1 MCWTQNFVEID
12 ESDIA
17 ILDQH
22 KIYLAN
28 LTNLNSLSSTVKKQ
42 DYNYSKICSKN
53 MLNFLIVGLESGL
66 VKLYIFGVL
75 SCGTIDIKK
84 ELNLAVDEEINI
96 LNVRLSN
103 DFKHL
108 YVVFE
113 KSNNV
118 EMLIYENPILLTHQV
133 PLWNIAIKY
142 SHILNYLRY
151 I

>member
-1 MCWTQNFVEID
+1 MEID
-12 ESDIA
+12 ETDTS
-17 ILDQH
+17 ILDHH

-53 MLNFLIVGLESGL
+53 MLNFLIVGLASGL

-75 SCGTIDIKK
+75 PCGTIDIRK
-84 ELNLAVDEEINI
+84 ELNLSKDEEINI
-96 LNVRLSN
+96 LNVQLSP
-103 DFKHL
+103 DFKNL
-108 YVVFE
+108 FVIFE
-113 KSNNV
+113 KSGTV
-118 EMLIYENPILLTHQV
+118 EVLIYDNPLLVTHQV

-151 I
+151 AL